1 MRFFLTILALMIIGI
16 LHAYCQSD
24 YVQEGSASYYGR
36 EFHGR
41 RTASGER
48 FSRHKL
54 TAAHPSL
61 EFGTLVKVTNLD
73 NGKSV
78 IVKINDRG
86 PSTKKRVIDVSYA
99 AAKKLGMIATGTA
112 QVRIESLSK
121 KQASPTDSV
130 PAADSENSDR
140 TIFQLDVKEA
150 KSEGWT
156 VQIGNFGEAGNLMQ
170 LAATIKEKYSKPLLV
185 ETVTTSE
192 KKVYRLLIGP
202 EKKEEDAKALLVLVK
217 KEYPDAFVIK
227 LSQ

>member
-1 MRFFLTILALMIIGI
+1 MRFFLTIFALMLLGIIDG
-16 LHAYCQSD
+16 YCQSD

-61 EFGTLVKVTNLD
+61 EFGTRVKVTNLD

-112 QVRIESLSK
+112 QVRIESLNQ
-121 KQASPTDSV
+121 KQAPLSDSV
-130 PAADSENSDR
+130 ATASEEDSAR
-140 TIFQLDVKEA
+140 VFFQLDVKEA
-150 KSEGWT
+150 KSEGWA
-156 VQIGNFGEAGNLMQ
+156 VQVGSFGEAGNLML
-170 LAATIKEKYSKPLLV
+170 LAATIKKRYSKPLLV
-185 ETVTTSE
+185 ETVTTSD
-192 KKVYRLLIGP
+192 KRAYRLLLGP
-202 EKKEEDAKALLVLVK
+202 EEKEESAKALLVLVK
-217 KEYPDAFVIK
+217 KEYPDAFVTKI
-227 LSQ
+227 SQ